1 MPLPQ
6 RPLVPL
12 PQPSL
17 VPLPQP
23 SLVPSPQRS
32 LLPLLR
38 RPLMSLPDRSPV
50 SPICRSRRVAP
61 RGLRVSL
68 SLRMSRGSR
77 PPASWRAR
85 QTGQALIEFAIVA
98 IPILLAGA
106 AIIEVAR
113 WQAARMM
120 AGMALLE
127 AARAA
132 STKHGNPDALQ
143 SAFEHAL
150 RPWFAASGS
159 HRDSAHRQRT
169 RFAAIEAQLA
179 QAPYRVQ
186 IDAPNDGHFA
196 RFADPALNL
205 PIAGSRKII
214 NADYLAEQHA
224 RSKSRRAA
232 SGDTI
237 FDATTLKLRLTYLH
251 TPIVP
256 GVRALV
262 QMLGAS
268 SDAYGTQA
276 IAQGFIPIRRDIAL
290 EMHSHPVQWTTVNHA
305 MARVVHTRAS
315 SSQMLPPTSATPP
328 TWQWGTPSITHPGAG
343 PTPPADHGSEGPD
356 AWRPITEPDVPTTD
370 PPSGAGDDPSGA
382 GTEGD
387 SPSDPA
393 CGTVICCDR

>member
-1 MPLPQ
+1 M
-6 RPLVPL
+6 RH
-12 PQPSL
+12 
-17 VPLPQP
+17 
-23 SLVPSPQRS
+23 
-32 LLPLLR
+32 
-38 RPLMSLPDRSPV
+38 
-50 SPICRSRRVAP
+50 SRRVVP

-68 SLRMSRGSR
+68 SLMASPGAC

-132 STKHGNPDALQ
+132 STQHGNPDALQ
-143 SAFEHAL
+143 SAFEYAL

-159 HRDSAHRQRT
+159 HRDSAHHQRT
-169 RFAAIEAQLA
+169 HFAAIEAQLA
-179 QAPYRVQ
+179 QAPYRIQ

-196 RFADPALNL
+196 RFADPALKL
-205 PIAGSRKII
+205 AAAGSRKII

-237 FDATTLKLRLTYLH
+237 YDATTLKLRLTYLH

-262 QMLGAS
+262 QMLGSS
-268 SDAYGTQA
+268 SDAFGTQA
-276 IAQGFIPIRRDIAL
+276 IAKGFIPIRRDIAL

-305 MARVVHTRAS
+305 MARVVHTRTS
-315 SSQMLPPTSATPP
+315 SSPSSPHAGTTPP
-328 TWQWGTPSITHPGAG
+328 TWQWGTPSMTHPGAG
-343 PTPPADHGSEGPD
+343 ATPPADHGSEGPD
-356 AWRPITEPDVPTTD
+356 AWRPIAEPDVPTTD
-370 PPSGAGDDPSGA
+370 PPPGEGDDPSGA
-382 GTEGD
+382 GSEGD
-387 SPSDPA
+387 NPLDPA

>member
-1 MPLPQ
+1 M
-6 RPLVPL
+6 
-12 PQPSL
+12 
-17 VPLPQP
+17 
-23 SLVPSPQRS
+23 
-32 LLPLLR
+32 
-38 RPLMSLPDRSPV
+38 
-50 SPICRSRRVAP
+50 
-61 RGLRVSL
+61 
-68 SLRMSRGSR
+68 
-77 PPASWRAR
+77 
-85 QTGQALIEFAIVA
+85 
-98 IPILLAGA
+98 PILLAGA

-132 STKHGNPDALQ
+132 STQHGNPDALQ

-159 HRDSAHRQRT
+159 NGDSANRQRT

-186 IDAPNDGHFA
+186 IDAPNDSHFA
-196 RFADPALNL
+196 RFADPTLKLAA
-205 PIAGSRKII
+205 AGSRKII
-214 NADYLAEQHA
+214 NADYVAEQHA

-251 TPIVP
+251 APIVP
-256 GVRALV
+256 GVRAIV
-262 QMLGAS
+262 QILGSS
-268 SDAYGTQA
+268 SDAFGTQA
-276 IAQGFIPIRRDIAL
+276 IAKGFIPIRRDIAL

-305 MARVVHTRAS
+305 MARVVHTRTS
-315 SSQMLPPTSATPP
+315 SSPTLPPTSATPP

-343 PTPPADHGSEGPD
+343 ATPPADHGSEGPD
-356 AWRPITEPDVPTTD
+356 AWRPIAEPDVPTTD
-370 PPSGAGDDPSGA
+370 PPPGAGDDPSGA
-382 GTEGD
+382 GSEGD
-387 SPSDPA
+387 SSPDPA

>member
-1 MPLPQ
+1 M
-6 RPLVPL
+6 R
-12 PQPSL
+12 
-17 VPLPQP
+17 
-23 SLVPSPQRS
+23 
-32 LLPLLR
+32 
-38 RPLMSLPDRSPV
+38 
-50 SPICRSRRVAP
+50 RSRRQSP
-61 RGLRVSL
+61 RGQRLSL
-68 SLRMSRGSR
+68 SLMVS
-77 PPASWRAR
+77 PNPCTPASWQARR

-132 STKHGNPDALQ
+132 STQHGNPDALQ
-143 SAFEHAL
+143 SAFEYAL
-150 RPWFAASGS
+150 RPWFGASGS
-159 HRDSAHRQRT
+159 HDSARRQRT

-196 RFADPALNL
+196 RFADPALRL
-205 PIAGSRKII
+205 PIAGGRKII

-224 RSKSRRAA
+224 RSKTRRTA

-256 GVRALV
+256 GVRAIV
-262 QMLGAS
+262 QMLGSS
-268 SDAYGTQA
+268 SDAFGTQA
-276 IAQGFIPIRRDIAL
+276 IAKGFIPIRRDIAL

-315 SSQMLPPTSATPP
+315 SSPMLPPTSATPP
-328 TWQWGTPSITHPGAG
+328 TWQWGTPSIMHPGAG

-356 AWRPITEPDVPTTD
+356 AWRPISVPDVPTTD
-370 PPSGAGDDPSGA
+370 PSPGAGDDPSGPSS
-382 GTEGD
+382 EV
-387 SPSDPA
+387 SPLDPA